1 MMNKLKATKK
11 AIVES
16 YNNVICVGYCDLQ
29 NLLYCKSPSFYTA
42 GTYGWNCDVF
52 DFGSTAICTGYRPF
66 GNASAPVG
74 LITYYEK
81 QAEPIAH
88 NRERLS
94 WAERKQK
101 LDELTY
107 QFIDDVLDH
116 DGLKHYLP
124 VVKKIVKK
132 HGETR
137 ENEILNG
144 EFMLKPHGTLK
155 DEHKVID
162 VLRIRPDNDG
172 YRPGFSVDLVTGS
185 ICG

>member
-1 MMNKLKATKK
+1 MMNKIKMTKK

-29 NLLYCKSPSFYTA
+29 NLLHCKSPSFYTM
-42 GTYGWNCDVF
+42 GVYGWNADVF

-66 GNASAPVG
+66 GNASAPYG
-74 LITYYEK
+74 LIAYYEK
-81 QAEPIAH
+81 LSQPIVDDYRAP
-88 NRERLS
+88 

-101 LDELTY
+101 LDELASR
-107 QFIDDVLDH
+107 FIDEVLDH

-124 VVKKIVKK
+124 TVKKIVKK

-137 ENEILNG
+137 EKDILNG
-144 EFMLKPHGTLK
+144 EFMLKSTETWN

-162 VLRIRPDNDG
+162 VLCIQPDNDG

>member
-1 MMNKLKATKK
+1 MMNKLKTTKK

-29 NLLYCKSPSFYTA
+29 NLLHCKSPSFYTM
-42 GTYGWNCDVF
+42 GVYGWNADIF
-52 DFGSTAICTGYRPF
+52 DFGNTAICTGYRPF
-66 GNASAPVG
+66 GNASAPAG

-81 QAEPIAH
+81 LAEPIAGDWH
-88 NRERLS
+88 IP

-101 LDELTY
+101 LDKLIY

-124 VVKKIVKK
+124 TVKKIVKK

-137 ENEILNG
+137 ENDILNC
-144 EFMLKPHGTLK
+144 EFMLKSTETWN

-162 VLRIRPDNDG
+162 VLRIQPDDDG

>member
-1 MMNKLKATKK
+1 MTNKIKATKK

-29 NLLYCKSPSFYTA
+29 NLLYCKLPSFYTA
-42 GTYGWNCDVF
+42 GTYGWNADIF

-66 GNASAPVG
+66 GNASAPYG
-74 LITYYEK
+74 LIAYYEK
-81 QAEPIAH
+81 LARPIAH
-88 NRERLS
+88 HIHMS
-94 WAERKQK
+94 WTDRAQK
-101 LDELTY
+101 LNELTY

-124 VVKKIVKK
+124 AVKKIVKK
-132 HGETR
+132 HGGTR
-137 ENEILNG
+137 ENDVLNG
-144 EFMLKPHGTLK
+144 EFILKSTETWN

-162 VLRIRPDNDG
+162 VLRMQPDDDG